1 MPKKLNMKKLL
12 KANPS
17 VDAAQLMEAL
27 RLIRELKKSGTFVTS
42 GYDLAIPFSKRV
54 VQVDENRQLN
64 RLPKRR

>member
-1 MPKKLNMKKLL
+1 MPKKLNIKELL

-17 VDAAQLMEAL
+17 VNAEKLAETLKM
-27 RLIRELKKSGTFVTS
+27 IRELKQSGVIINR

-54 VQVDENRQLN
+54 VQVDDSREIR